1 MTSKTTRAPVG
12 ARKANTINEVLA
24 EVLGVV
30 SQNEWCFPAQILR
43 ARVAISL
50 ANGDHLELE
59 FDGTA
64 NALVQSGIEPQVD
77 PCHVVDSALEGVE
90 AFKSIADLNL
100 GASAKAAAEKL
111 LEQFPG
117 DVKFTSGRR
126 AIADQALAMAPNV
139 VKNRKWIEQTY
150 KDTPQRTALQ
160 KWVDE
165 NPGATQAATVAA
177 GLEAVMKGW
186 SEPQQRNFSRHIT
199 GDAFDVQP
207 VASAQGNKI
216 KEAIAKLPKL
226 NWNTFTEGGLEI
238 WHAQFDA

>member
-1 MTSKTTRAPVG
+1 MASKTSRASVG
-12 ARKANTINEVLA
+12 ARKASTISEVLA

-30 SQNEWCFPAQILR
+30 RQNDRCFPTQILR
-43 ARVAISL
+43 TRVAISM
-50 ANGDHLELE
+50 ANGERLELE
-59 FDGTA
+59 LDGTA
-64 NALVQSGIEPQVD
+64 NASIHAGIASQVD
-77 PCHVVDSALEGVE
+77 PCHVIDFALEGVE

-100 GASAKAAAEKL
+100 GPSAKAAAEKL
-111 LEQFPG
+111 VEQFPG

-126 AIADQALAMAPNV
+126 SIADQASAMAPNV

-150 KDTPQRTALQ
+150 KDTPQRAALQ
-160 KWVDE
+160 KWVDD
-165 NPGATQAATVAA
+165 NPGATQAPTVAA

-186 SEPQQRNFSRHIT
+186 SEAQQRNFSRHIT

-207 VASAQGNKI
+207 VAGAQGNKI

>member
-24 EVLGVV
+24 DVLGIV
-30 SQNEWCFPAQILR
+30 SQNVWCFPTPLLR
-43 ARVAISL
+43 TRVAISL

-59 FDGTA
+59 FEGTA
-64 NALVQSGIEPQVD
+64 KAVIQSGIEPQVD
-77 PCHVVDSALEGVE
+77 PCHLVEAALEGVE

-100 GASAKAAAEKL
+100 SASAKAAAEKL

-117 DVKFTSGRR
+117 DIKFTSGRR
-126 AIADQALAMAPNV
+126 TIADQALAMAPNV
-139 VKNRKWIEQTY
+139 VKKRKWIEQTY
-150 KDTPQRTALQ
+150 KDTPQRAALQ

-165 NPGATQAATVAA
+165 NPGATEAATVAI

-186 SEPQQRNFSRHIT
+186 SESQQRNFSRHIT

-207 VASAQGNKI
+207 VAGAQGNKI

-226 NWNTFTEGGLEI
+226 NWNAFSEGGLEI